1 MNQRA
6 QIGLLIVALGV
17 LGVLIYVNF
26 FGGGDSTRAGLS
38 ASADDSEAIVIG
50 SVRVPDVELRV
61 DLLERERQPARAG
74 DVRNIFAYWQPPRPP
89 RRPDP
94 TPPPV
99 EEEVKPEEAPPPE
112 IVVRIPPP
120 PYRFFGLAEGETE
133 SDRRVFLTDGTE
145 IFSAARGDTLQ
156 DRYRIVQIGRENLE
170 LEDLQRGHRWVI
182 PLEALSQ

>member
-6 QIGLLIVALGV
+6 KIGLLIVAVIV
-17 LGVLIYVNF
+17 LGVVNYGNF
-26 FGGGDSTRAGLS
+26 FGSGDSTPAGLS

-61 DLLERERQPARAG
+61 DLLEQERRPVRTG
-74 DVRNIFAYWQPPRPP
+74 KVRNIFAYWQPPRPP

-94 TPPPV
+94 VPAPV
-99 EEEVKPEEAPPPE
+99 EEVKPVEPPPE

-120 PYRFFGLAEGETE
+120 PYRFFGLAEGASE

-156 DRYRIVQIGRENLE
+156 DRYRVVQIGRENLE

-182 PLEALSQ
+182 PLETTPQ

>member
-6 QIGLLIVALGV
+6 QIGVLIVALLV
-17 LGVLIYVNF
+17 LGVLNYGYF
-26 FGGGDSTRAGLS
+26 FGSGDSTPAGLS

-61 DLLERERQPARAG
+61 DLLERERQSVRAG

-99 EEEVKPEEAPPPE
+99 EEVKPEEAPPPE

-156 DRYRIVQIGRENLE
+156 ERYRIVQIGRENLE